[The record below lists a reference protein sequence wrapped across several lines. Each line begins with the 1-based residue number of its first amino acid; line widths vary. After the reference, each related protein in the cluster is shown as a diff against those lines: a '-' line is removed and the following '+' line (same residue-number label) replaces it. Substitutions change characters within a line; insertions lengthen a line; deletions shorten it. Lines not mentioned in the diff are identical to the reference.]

1 MIQNPPRWADKF
13 LTWYCNPRLLEDIQG
28 DAYELYDRR
37 CESKGRVAADRS
49 FVWDVIRFF
58 RQMLDRFGQI
68 KGATKDRMLQQMIK
82 SCMNLI
88 TDSLSLVD
96 TI

>member
-1 MIQNPPRWADKF
+1 MIHPCYYGKDVFDILKNTNF
-13 LTWYCNPRLLEDIQG
+13 LEG
-28 DAYELYDRR
+28 
-37 CESKGRVAADRS
+37 
-49 FVWDVIRFF
+49 DVIRFF

-88 TDSLSLVD
+88 IDSLSLVD